1 MDKQI
6 TLLEAFKG
14 FKFSIKHLD
23 GREVVIE
30 NPKGKVIKP
39 GEVLTAS
46 DLGMPCFHQPYKFGN
61 LFITFSIKFPE
72 LSLAHFEAIR
82 EVLPSSSNEIDKTAE
97 GPYKMSDYKGPE
109 LNTGSPN
116 KEEQNE
122 ESDEEDNPRGQKVQC
137 QQQ

>member
-6 TLLEAFKG
+6 TLLEAFNG
-14 FKFSIKHLD
+14 FKFTIKHLD

-39 GEVLTAS
+39 GEVMTAS

-61 LFITFSIKFPE
+61 LFITFNIKFPE
-72 LSLAHFEAIR
+72 LNVSHFEAIR
-82 EVLPSSSNEIDKTAE
+82 EVLPSNSIELDKTAE

-109 LNTGSPN
+109 LNMESSS
-116 KEEQNE
+116 KLEQNE
-122 ESDEEDNPRGQKVQC
+122 DSD
-137 QQQ
+137 